1 MADEPR
7 TPAEE
12 TEAFVTP
19 PEGEGPEVIISGEVE
34 EPTPGLVEV
43 EVEAEEYVPERAPR
57 EKPAVPGADLEVDIV
72 PEGVDPLAGANIDPY
87 AEYDQDDAAAV
98 EELEDVVVAAPIEA
112 VAIDLGAGARYRATG
127 KRKSAIARVTLRP
140 GKGEY
145 TINGRSLSE
154 LSSEELARYRR
165 HSVGIVFQA
174 FNLVPS
180 MTVAENVE
188 LPLRLAETE
197 RRDRAGRVGEALDRV
212 GLSPR
217 LAHRPGELSGG
228 EQQRV
233 ALARALVNSPRI
245 LLADEPTGNLDSHT
259 GMEIMEL
266 IRDCNRRLG
275 MTVLLVTHE
284 RALAER
290 YARRLLF
297 LADGKLVE
305 DQPILPFPGE
315 SAVRP

>member
-1 MADEPR
+1 MATAAQTESGAIR
-7 TPAEE
+7 TQEICRHHTMGTAVIR
-12 TEAFVTP
+12 AVDGISFSAQG
-19 PEGEGPEVIISGEVE
+19 GEFIALLGSSGSGKSSLLNLIAGLDRPTSGEIQ
-34 EPTPGLVEV
+34 
-43 EVEAEEYVPERAPR
+43 
-57 EKPAVPGADLEVDIV
+57 VD
-72 PEGVDPLAGANIDPY
+72 
-87 AEYDQDDAAAV
+87 
-98 EELEDVVVAAPIEA
+98 
-112 VAIDLGAGARYRATG
+112 
-127 KRKSAIARVTLRP
+127 
-140 GKGEY
+140 
-145 TINGRSLSE
+145 GRSLSE

-197 RRDRAGRVGEALDRV
+197 RRERAGRVREALDRV
-212 GLSPR
+212 GLSQR

-266 IRDCNRRLG
+266 IGDCNRRLG

-290 YARRLLF
+290 YAHRMLF
-297 LADGKLVE
+297 LADGKLVAE
-305 DQPILPFPGE
+305 QSNPSRGE
-315 SAVRP
+315 SREAQ